1 MSFQV
6 LKGRSIFF
14 DIQWEA
20 PISHQ
25 LMGWPYLIFLS
36 IITLTVLA
44 ICLTKRN
51 GLLKVRVSG
60 LPSGQAKLR
69 KTVCQRKQLSEILF
83 DDKTRTTSKVAHYDD
98 LNKLQIPA
106 STKAVDVK
114 VTLTF
119 GEN

>member
-25 LMGWPYLIFLS
+25 LTDGMAIYFIFLC
-36 IITLTVLA
+36 IITILA

-60 LPSGQAKLR
+60 LPSDHQAQ
-69 KTVCQRKQLSEILF
+69 KTVCKRKQLCEILF

-98 LNKLQIPA
+98 LNTLRIPA
-106 STKAVDVK
+106 STEAIDVK

>member
-1 MSFQV
+1 MESPDKPPV
-6 LKGRSIFF
+6 NGMAI
-14 DIQWEA
+14 
-20 PISHQ
+20 PH
-25 LMGWPYLIFLS
+25 FLS

-83 DDKTRTTSKVAHYDD
+83 DDKTRSTSKVAHYDD